1 MDFEKN
7 LGRLQEIVEKM
18 EKGELSLDESLKLFE
33 EGVKISRSCHKSLE
47 KAELKVQ
54 KLMGVNE
61 EGNGQFEDLEE

>member
-7 LGRLQEIVEKM
+7 LDRLQEIVEKM
-18 EKGELSLDESLKLFE
+18 EKGELSLDDSLKLFE

-54 KLMGVNE
+54 KLMGVDE
-61 EGNGQFEDLEE
+61 EGNGDFEDLEE